1 MLFVVD
7 VVHCSLSLSLSC
19 GDRRGCSLFV
29 NGWLCVVVCCLFW
42 VLLLI
47 VICLLFDVV
56 RC

>member
-19 GDRRGCSLFV
+19 VGRRGCSLFV
-29 NGWLCVVVCCLFW
+29 NGWLCVVVWCLVW